1 MFVGVCVVSVC
12 ARARARARACVCV
25 FVCLYTHMCVR
36 VCDCLM
42 VTIGRL
48 KGESC
53 VFSSALVSVCV
64 CVCVFIQMCLCY
76 QTCLSLCL
84 YLFVCEWVCA
94 NVCKCV
100 CPPNSDHR
108 QIKGWIVDPSTK
120 WALPLQWDFV
130 AMFSALQK
138 PQDAPSTS
146 QRPYCK
152 SGSALNAPFCTTFAD
167 YLEHIL
173 VLCAVRT
180 VPILLT
186 SKAKSSNNRG

>member
-1 MFVGVCVVSVC
+1 M
-12 ARARARARACVCV
+12 A
-25 FVCLYTHMCVR
+25 
-36 VCDCLM
+36 
-42 VTIGRL
+42 TIGRL

-53 VFSSALVSVCV
+53 VFSCVCVFIYNYVCHMCVSVCV
-64 CVCVFIQMCLCY
+64 C
-76 QTCLSLCL
+76 
-84 YLFVCEWVCA
+84 LFVFVFVYVWVRA
-94 NVCKCV
+94 SVCKCV

-152 SGSALNAPFCTTFAD
+152 SGSALNATFCTTFAD
-167 YLEHIL
+167 SLEHIL
-173 VLCAVRT
+173 VRSAVRT
-180 VPILLT
+180 APILLT
-186 SKAKSSNNRG
+186 SKAKSSNNRGETGPIGLGRLRG